1 MKLSKI
7 VSILTII
14 IFYLLSN
21 ILSVQAT
28 VNDVNISSNENISFM
43 IYGENFTYEDAPDI
57 IKKEYLNN
65 CVALGISPKSE
76 DEIFVPLSIIEN
88 LNINTYRSLAYC
100 SISYHDNYIQVKGS
114 KNYSININTTYVGYN
129 YVTSGNA
136 VHCLQLLLCEFNSKY
151 HMFSDI
157 SIDSLFGPNTHNA
170 LIKFQDYANLS
181 TDAICGPNTWRTFF
195 NYI

>member
-57 IKKEYLNN
+57 IKKEY
-65 CVALGISPKSE
+65 
-76 DEIFVPLSIIEN
+76 EN
-88 LNINTYRSLAYC
+88 FFQL
-100 SISYHDNYIQVKGS
+100 YIKQ
-114 KNYSININTTYVGYN
+114 
-129 YVTSGNA
+129 
-136 VHCLQLLLCEFNSKY
+136 
-151 HMFSDI
+151 
-157 SIDSLFGPNTHNA
+157 
-170 LIKFQDYANLS
+170 
-181 TDAICGPNTWRTFF
+181 
-195 NYI
+195 

>member
-88 LNINTYRSLAYC
+88 LNINTYSSLAYC

-129 YVTSGNA
+129 YITSGNA